1 MAKTQTITF
10 KKAGSSWAT
19 WEDARIDMLA
29 AINATSIN
37 TDDYL
42 NNHLPNTPCDS
53 ASLDNETQLYTEV
66 RIWNDD
72 EYTTYK
78 NNISSIDSPL
88 QNELIADGWEITNET
103 VHQDD

>member
-10 KKAGSSWAT
+10 KKAGSSWGNWA
-19 WEDARIDMLA
+19 DARIDMLA
-29 AINATSIN
+29 AINATSID

-42 NNHLPNTPCDS
+42 NNYLPDTPCDS

-103 VHQDD
+103 IDS

>member
-19 WEDARIDMLA
+19 WEDARADMLE
-29 AINATSIN
+29 AIDATSID

-42 NNHLPNTPCDS
+42 LNQLPMTPCDS

-78 NNISSIDSPL
+78 NNISSIDSDL

-103 VHQDD
+103 VHQED

>member
-10 KKAGSSWAT
+10 KKAGSSWAD
-19 WEDARIDMLA
+19 WEDAQAEMLA
-29 AINATSIN
+29 AIDATSLD

-42 NNHLPNTPCDS
+42 NNYLPNTPCDS

-103 VHQDD
+103 IDS